1 MKIRVEMDVSPD
13 ELRAFLGLPD
23 VKPLQ
28 EEMMAQVRESLQS
41 GTAGLDAVKMMQ
53 PFLAPNMQAMEGMQR
68 AFWQAFTRASPMG
81 WNTEDGS
88 KTGEREED

>member
-28 EEMMAQVRESLQS
+28 EEMMQKVREGLDS
-41 GTAGLDAVKMMQ
+41 GTGGLDAVKMMQ

-68 AFWQAFTRASPMG
+68 AFWQAFSQASPMG
-81 WNTEDGS
+81 WSSESGEKKTEDDGA
-88 KTGEREED
+88 

>member
-1 MKIRVEMDVSPD
+1 MKIRVEMDVSAD

-28 EEMMAQVRESLQS
+28 DEMMDKVRESLNS
-41 GTAGLDAVKMMQ
+41 GTAGVDAIKMMQ

-68 AFWQAFTRASPMG
+68 AFWKAFTQASPMSWHAG
-81 WNTEDGS
+81 TEPDAD
-88 KTGEREED
+88 KDAT

>member
-28 EEMMAQVRESLQS
+28 DEMMQQVRESLQS
-41 GTAGLDAVKMMQ
+41 GSAGLDAVKLMQ
-53 PFLAPNMQAMEGMQR
+53 PFLAPNVQAMEGMQR
-68 AFWQAFTRASPMG
+68 AFWKAFTQANPMTWSAESG
-81 WNTEDGS
+81 D
-88 KTGEREED
+88 KPADKDD

>member
-23 VKPLQ
+23 DKPLQ

-81 WNTEDGS
+81 WSAGDGS
-88 KTGEREED
+88 KSGEREED

>member
-28 EEMMAQVRESLQS
+28 EEMMEKVRESINS
-41 GTAGLDAVKMMQ
+41 GTAGIDAIKMMQ

-68 AFWQAFTRASPMG
+68 AFWKAFTQASPMG
-81 WNTEDGS
+81 WSSEAAD
-88 KTGEREED
+88 KTDD